1 MKSLGFWTGIV
12 TMLMACAP
20 LQHAQAQTQ
29 GVPAIGAQQ
38 MRVLYPY
45 APGNTGDAMARVIAD
60 SLQHGLGR
68 SVIVENRVGAGGRT
82 ASIATK
88 TSTPDGTTLL
98 ISTNGPMVLF
108 PAMYPQLEYDPVK
121 NFLPVTMIATVDLGF
136 AIGPGVPVKSLAEL
150 VTWTKANPDKG
161 SYGSPGPGTMPHF
174 FAIKFAQEAGL
185 DLRHV
190 AYRGPAL
197 ALTDLTA
204 GQLPMLS
211 TTTADLIEQH
221 KAGKLRVLATAG
233 LKRTPDL
240 PDVPTFKEAG
250 YDVEGVSWFALF
262 APAGTPQP
270 IVQQIEKVV
279 TTALASKEVRD
290 RLRAMGFTA
299 SGISGAEMAK
309 VQKQDLVYW
318 APIVKASGFKPAD

>member
-1 MKSLGFWTGIV
+1 MTPLGFWTGSLM
-12 TMLMACAP
+12 MLMACAP
-20 LQHAQAQTQ
+20 LQCAQAQT
-29 GVPAIGAQQ
+29 IGTQQ
-38 MRVLYPY
+38 MRVVYPY
-45 APGNTGDAMARVIAD
+45 APGNTGDAMARVVAE
-60 SLQHGLGR
+60 SLQQGLGR

-82 ASIATK
+82 ASIAVK
-88 TSTPDGTTLL
+88 SSPPDGTTLL

-121 NFLPVTMIATVDLGF
+121 DFLPITMIATVDLGF
-136 AIGPGVPVKSLAEL
+136 AVGPQVPVKSLAEL

-190 AYRGPAL
+190 AYRGSAL

-240 PDVPTFKEAG
+240 PDVPTFKQSG

-262 APAGTPQP
+262 APAGTPP
-270 IVQQIEKVV
+270 AVVQRIEKVI
-279 TTALASKEVRD
+279 TEALASQPVRD
-290 RLRAMGFTA
+290 RLGAMGFAA

-309 VQKQDLVYW
+309 IQKQDIAYW
-318 APIVKASGFKPAD
+318 APIVHASGFKPAD